1 MLKIHVFGG
10 IGISE
15 AEWSW
20 WFLLEVNVFG
30 GCDFRG
36 TTEVGEGGIGRKF
49 DFFLSTFLIIRL
61 LLEKSRKI

>member
-1 MLKIHVFGG
+1 MLKIHVFWG

-36 TTEVGEGGIGRKF
+36 TSEVGEGG
-49 DFFLSTFLIIRL
+49 
-61 LLEKSRKI
+61 LEGSSISF

>member
-1 MLKIHVFGG
+1 MLKIHVFWG

-36 TTEVGEGGIGRKF
+36 MSEVGEGG
-49 DFFLSTFLIIRL
+49 
-61 LLEKSRKI
+61 LEGSSISF